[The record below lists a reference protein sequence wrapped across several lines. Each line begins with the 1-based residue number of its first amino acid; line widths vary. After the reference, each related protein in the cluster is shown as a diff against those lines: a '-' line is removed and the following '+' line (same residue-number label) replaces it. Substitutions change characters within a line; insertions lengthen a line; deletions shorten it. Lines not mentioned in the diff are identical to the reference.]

1 MTPPYLI
8 ICIGPVEQHWV
19 EGSKVSKMG
28 WEGIQRQSL
37 SFLLPVL
44 CMLKTLDGVMGM
56 TLGKER
62 RRIVYTGPV
71 APVGGAVE
79 LFWDFPRCRCPP
91 RRLPPP
97 DLG

>member
-1 MTPPYLI
+1 
-8 ICIGPVEQHWV
+8 
-19 EGSKVSKMG
+19 MG
-28 WEGIQRQSL
+28 REKIQRQSV

-56 TLGKER
+56 MFGGKR
-62 RRIVYTGPV
+62 GKRVYTGPA